1 MEGSQSFWGI
11 ITTGG
16 AVIYP
21 LIACSIIT
29 VTIIIE
35 RLWALGSAT
44 RSSTRLHKIVADAV
58 DDGSLSDAATVA
70 RSDTSPLAAVYKSM
84 LSQTDDAARTR
95 IAAQRLGA
103 AVRSLKRNIWLIG
116 TVGSLAPF
124 IGLLGTVLG
133 IVRSFDDMAKTGSG
147 GFAVVAA
154 GISEALNA
162 TALGLLVGVLSIFAY
177 NAFMIRIANLA
188 AQWRDWTEELLV
200 RLSNPPVHE
209 GSVPR
214 VVHSR

>member
-1 MEGSQSFWGI
+1 MLTS
-11 ITTGG
+11 GG

-21 LIACSIIT
+21 LIACSIIS

-35 RLWALGSAT
+35 RLWSLTSAT
-44 RSSTRLHKIVADAV
+44 RAASRLHRIVASAV
-58 DDGSLSDAATVA
+58 EDGSLGDAATVA
-70 RSDTSPLAAVYKSM
+70 RSDTSPLAAVYKS
-84 LSQTDDAARTR
+84 LFSQADETLRGRLAM
-95 IAAQRLGA
+95 QRLGA
-103 AVRSLKRNIWLIG
+103 AVRSLKRNIWVIG

-177 NAFMIRIANLA
+177 NAFMVRIANLS
-188 AQWRDWTEELLV
+188 AQWREWTDELLI
-200 RLSNPPVHE
+200 RLAAAPAHE
-209 GSVPR
+209 GSTPR
-214 VVHSR
+214 GLQSR